1 MQIRPYQPADR
12 DRLLDIWL
20 EASRV
25 GHAFLGEATLR
36 EQQALVRD
44 TYLPLADNWVAEI
57 DGRVEAFIGL
67 LDGFIGGLFVDPQAH
82 GSGLG
87 RALVDHAGA
96 RLGPLTVSV
105 YADNG
110 QALAFYRRC
119 GFVETTRKAQDDE
132 GRPLAVVDMRRDPGA
147 DAFRQKP

>member
-12 DRLLDIWL
+12 DRLLAIWL
-20 EASRV
+20 DASRV
-25 GHAFLGEATLR
+25 GHGFLGEATLR
-36 EQQALVRD
+36 EQQAKVGD
-44 TYLPLADNWVAEI
+44 IYLPMADNWVAEI

-67 LDGFIGGLFVDPQAH
+67 IDSFVGGLFVDPLAH

-87 RALVDHAGA
+87 RALVEHAGA

-110 QALAFYRRC
+110 KALAFYHRC
-119 GFVETTRKAQDDE
+119 GFIETARKPEDDE
-132 GRPLAVVDMRRDPGA
+132 GRPLEVVDMRRAPAAHAGA
-147 DAFRQKP
+147 AQP